1 MGAFCSTLDDDSND
15 LEHSRTTYY
24 SNSPNNETFS
34 KQSSSARKS
43 RGPQYHGDSCDTVGM
58 SEQLDAPTH
67 PNPAHHY
74 DERQQD
80 LLESSGSLYRSAH
93 QRRSRI
99 RKRNQGTVKEIG
111 RGTDG
116 ARIDLV
122 VKDKSE
128 RKVATLTDS
137 QVGRLLAVSGD
148 GKSGS
153 GGGSSSSSSSSS
165 ASSTS
170 HTSVYDSTKD
180 EKAEYFGERREK
192 EVSILHDLETEID
205 LGRPVTGQREVK
217 RMTDEEVAVLLRN
230 AGGN

>member
-1 MGAFCSTLDDDSND
+1 MKRSSRSSDHHPSQLDRSPQRSFQLSFKLPNQLMGAFCSTLDDSND
-15 LEHSRTTYY
+15 TEHSRTTYY
-24 SNSPNNETFS
+24 SPNNETFS
-34 KQSSSARKS
+34 ASARKS
-43 RGPQYHGDSCDTVGM
+43 RGPQYHGDLCDTVGM

-128 RKVATLTDS
+128 RKVATLTAAAVIWRS
-137 QVGRLLAVSGD
+137 GLFRFLAED
-148 GKSGS
+148 TPRCKTKS
-153 GGGSSSSSSSSS
+153 
-165 ASSTS
+165 AT
-170 HTSVYDSTKD
+170 
-180 EKAEYFGERREK
+180 
-192 EVSILHDLETEID
+192 I
-205 LGRPVTGQREVK
+205 TGVIS
-217 RMTDEEVAVLLRN
+217 
-230 AGGN
+230 